1 MTEVIVNNLTK
12 KFDDNVVV
20 DNVSFTIPSEKFV
33 TILGP
38 SGCGKTT
45 VLRCIAGVENPDE
58 GEIILD
64 AKKLFSKK
72 EKILIPTE
80 KRGMGMV
87 YQSYALW
94 PHLTVFEN
102 VAYPLHI
109 RKISNDEINKRVKE
123 ILQLVRLEGL
133 ENRLVPN
140 LSGGQQQRVSLARAL
155 VYNPTLLLLDEPLRN
170 LDVLLRDE
178 MRTELKELQKKL
190 KLTTIYVTHDRT
202 EALSLSDFII
212 IMNNGIIKATG
223 SPRELLINP
232 PNSYAGT
239 ILGDMS
245 LIGGKIK
252 NLTDSNIEIDVKG
265 NSLICQRRDIDEK
278 QENIKV
284 LVRGTDV
291 IIYNTERSGSNI
303 FPAKIKSATHVGQF
317 IEYKVLIDTQIIK
330 VTKNVEE
337 SEAYKSGDS
346 VFIEIPPS
354 ACFVVNE

>member
-1 MTEVIVNNLTK
+1 MTKVTVNNLTK
-12 KFDDNVVV
+12 KFDDSVVV
-20 DNVSFTIPSEKFV
+20 DNISFTIPSEKFV

-64 AKKLFSKK
+64 SKKLFSKK

-155 VYNPTLLLLDEPLRN
+155 VYNPTLLLLDEPLSN

-178 MRTELKELQKKL
+178 MRTELKELQRKL

-223 SPRELLINP
+223 NPRELLIDP

-252 NLTDSNIEIDVKG
+252 NLTNSNIEIDVEG

-278 QENIKV
+278 QDNVKV

-291 IIYNTERSGSNI
+291 IIHNTERSGSNI
-303 FPAKIKSATHVGQF
+303 FPVKIKSATHAGQF
-317 IEYKVLIDTQIIK
+317 IEYKILIDTQIIK
-330 VTKNVEE
+330 VTKNVEG
-337 SEAYKSGDS
+337 SEAYRSGDS
-346 VFIEIPPS
+346 VFIEIPSS

>member
-1 MTEVIVNNLTK
+1 
-12 KFDDNVVV
+12 
-20 DNVSFTIPSEKFV
+20 
-33 TILGP
+33 
-38 SGCGKTT
+38 
-45 VLRCIAGVENPDE
+45 
-58 GEIILD
+58 
-64 AKKLFSKK
+64 
-72 EKILIPTE
+72 
-80 KRGMGMV
+80 
-87 YQSYALW
+87 
-94 PHLTVFEN
+94 
-102 VAYPLHI
+102 
-109 RKISNDEINKRVKE
+109 
-123 ILQLVRLEGL
+123 
-133 ENRLVPN
+133 
-140 LSGGQQQRVSLARAL
+140 
-155 VYNPTLLLLDEPLRN
+155 
-170 LDVLLRDE
+170 

-223 SPRELLINP
+223 KPRELLIDP

-278 QENIKV
+278 QDNIKV

-303 FPAKIKSATHVGQF
+303 FPAKIKSATHIGQF
-317 IEYKVLIDTQIIK
+317 IEYKILIDTQKIK
-330 VTKNVEE
+330 VTKSVEE

-346 VFIEIPPS
+346 VFIEIPSS

>member
-20 DNVSFTIPSEKFV
+20 DNISFTIPSEKFI

-45 VLRCIAGVENPDE
+45 VLRCIVGVENPDE

-64 AKKLFSKK
+64 GKTLFSKK

-155 VYNPTLLLLDEPLRN
+155 VYNPTLLLLDEPLSN

-178 MRTELKELQKKL
+178 MRTELKELQRKL

-223 SPRELLINP
+223 NPRELLIDP

-245 LIGGKIK
+245 LIGGKIE
-252 NLTDSNIEIDVKG
+252 NLTDSNIEIDVEG
-265 NSLICQRRDIDEK
+265 NVLICQRRNVNEK
-278 QENIKV
+278 QDNIKV
-284 LVRGTDV
+284 LVKGTDV
-291 IIYNTERSGSNI
+291 IIHNTERSGSNI
-303 FPAKIKSATHVGQF
+303 FPVKIKSATHVGQF
-317 IEYKVLIDTQIIK
+317 IEYKVLINTQIIK
-330 VTKNVEE
+330 VTKNVEG
-337 SEAYKSGDS
+337 SEVYSAGDS
-346 VFIEIPPS
+346 IFIEIPSS